1 MNHYTILMLGY
12 NSRPWINTSLQSA
25 LQQDH
30 PSYDIVAMDDATTDG
45 TGDLLRQ
52 AEQANENMTVVTR
65 TENVGQV
72 VNWYDGIRL
81 ANDGSIVVILDMDD
95 WFPHKDVLRRLD
107 EHYDKNTWITYGS
120 MYKTLTGNSVCGL
133 GNFPDEVVE
142 NNSYRKH
149 NWIATHLRTFRKE
162 LALKVDKK
170 DLQYDD
176 GTWFKKCGDLAETYP
191 MLEMSGGRHKFIEE
205 PLYVYNETNP
215 NSDFRVHSEEQLNV
229 ESIINNRSPY
239 AKLDTL

>member
-1 MNHYTILMLGY
+1 MNHYTILMLGH
-12 NSRPWINTSLQSA
+12 NSRPWIEESLKSA

-52 AEQANENMTVVTR
+52 AEQENENMTVVTR

-81 ANDGSIVVILDMDD
+81 AKDRSIVVILDMDD
-95 WFPHKDVLRRLD
+95 WFPHKDVLRVLD
-107 EHYDKNTWITYGS
+107 EHYDEGVWITYGS
-120 MYKTLTGNSVCGL
+120 TYKTSTGNRVWGL
-133 GNFPDEVVE
+133 GNFPLDVVE

-149 NWIATHLRTFRKE
+149 NWISTHLRTFRKE
-162 LALKVDKK
+162 LGMKKKKK

-176 GTWFKKCGDLAETYP
+176 GSWFRWCGDLAETYP
-191 MLEMSGGRHKFIEE
+191 MLEMAGGRYKFIQE

-229 ESIINNRSPY
+229 ESIIKDRTAY
-239 AKLDTL
+239 DKLESL